1 MNVLDYE
8 IYFSKKQN
16 ETRLSFSEDMIGIVS
31 GISPRAR
38 IAVLPHASQGDLF
51 AYYLADALAIGE
63 RRSPVEISCDVARA
77 FPFLFKEVLEQFP
90 ESYLPM
96 ASLVSIQF
104 FGDSLYV
111 YNIGDSVAIVELN
124 NGDIEIIQDANKRK
138 IRLTD
143 NFEED
148 FVEEIYKK
156 DDVKRCLLASNYYSD
171 LFEDVDLL
179 KSILNQELS
188 LANVVKKIRKKN
200 ATKDICLAL
209 IEPN

>member
-8 IYFSKKQN
+8 ICFSKKQR
-16 ETRLSFSEDMIGIVS
+16 ETRLSFSDDTIGIIS

-38 IAVLPHASQGDLF
+38 IAVLPYASQGDLF

-63 RRSPVEISCDVARA
+63 KRSPVEISCDVARA

-96 ASLVSIQF
+96 ASLVSVQF
-104 FGDSLYV
+104 FADSLYV
-111 YNIGDSVAIVELN
+111 YNIGDSVAVVELN

-156 DDVKRCLLASNYYSD
+156 DEVKRCLLVSNYYSD
-171 LFEDVDLL
+171 LFENIDLL
-179 KSILNQELS
+179 RSVLNQELS
-188 LANVVKKIRKKN
+188 LAKVIKKIRKKN

-209 IEPN
+209 TEPN

>member
-8 IYFSKKQN
+8 ICFSKKQR
-16 ETRLSFSEDMIGIVS
+16 ETRLSFSDDTIGIIS

-63 RRSPVEISCDVARA
+63 KRSPVEISCDVARA

-148 FVEEIYKK
+148 FVEEVYKK
-156 DDVKRCLLASNYYSD
+156 DEVKRCLLVSNYYSD
-171 LFEDVDLL
+171 LFENIDLL
-179 KSILNQELS
+179 RSVLNQELS
-188 LANVVKKIRKKN
+188 LAKVIKKIRKKN

-209 IEPN
+209 TEPN

>member
-104 FGDSLYV
+104 FGDSYV

-179 KSILNQELS
+179 RSILNQELS
-188 LANVVKKIRKKN
+188 LANVVKKIRKKDV
-200 ATKDICLAL
+200 TKDICLAL

>member
-1 MNVLDYE
+1 
-8 IYFSKKQN
+8 
-16 ETRLSFSEDMIGIVS
+16 
-31 GISPRAR
+31 
-38 IAVLPHASQGDLF
+38 
-51 AYYLADALAIGE
+51 
-63 RRSPVEISCDVARA
+63 
-77 FPFLFKEVLEQFP
+77 
-90 ESYLPM
+90 M

-111 YNIGDSVAIVELN
+111 YNIGDSVAVVELK

-156 DDVKRCLLASNYYSD
+156 DDVKRCLLISNYYQD
-171 LFEDVDLL
+171 LFEDIDLL

>member
-31 GISPRAR
+31 GISPCAR
-38 IAVLPHASQGDLF
+38 IAVLPHASQGDWF
-51 AYYLADALAIGE
+51 AYYLADALSIAE
-63 RRSPVEISCDVARA
+63 RRTPVEVSCDVVRA
-77 FPFLFKEVLEQFP
+77 FPFLFNDVLEQFP
-90 ESYLPM
+90 KTYLPM
-96 ASLVSIQF
+96 ASLVSFQF

-124 NGDIEIIQDANKRK
+124 NGGIEIIQDINKRK

-143 NFEED
+143 NFEND
-148 FVEEIYKK
+148 FVEEAYKNEN
-156 DDVKRCLLASNYYSD
+156 VKRCLLVSNYYSD
-171 LFEDVDLL
+171 LFEDADLL
-179 KSILNQELS
+179 RSILNQELS
-188 LANVVKKIRKKN
+188 LAKVIKKIRKKDP
-200 ATKDICLAL
+200 TKDICLAL

>member
-8 IYFSKKQN
+8 ICFSKKQR
-16 ETRLSFSEDMIGIVS
+16 ETRLSFSDDTIGIIS

-38 IAVLPHASQGDLF
+38 IAVLPYASQGDLF

-63 RRSPVEISCDVARA
+63 KRSPVEISCDVARA

-96 ASLVSIQF
+96 ASLVSVQF
-104 FGDSLYV
+104 FADSLYV
-111 YNIGDSVAIVELN
+111 YNIGDSVAVVELN

-156 DDVKRCLLASNYYSD
+156 DEVKRCLLVSNYYSD
-171 LFEDVDLL
+171 LFENIDLL
-179 KSILNQELS
+179 RSVLNQELS
-188 LANVVKKIRKKN
+188 LAKVIKKIRKKN
-200 ATKDICLAL
+200 VTKDICLAL
-209 IEPN
+209 TEPN

>member
-8 IYFSKKQN
+8 ICFSKKQR
-16 ETRLSFSEDMIGIVS
+16 ETRLSFSDDTIGIIS

-38 IAVLPHASQGDLF
+38 IAILPYSSQGDLF

-63 RRSPVEISCDVARA
+63 KRSPVEISCDVARA
-77 FPFLFKEVLEQFP
+77 FPFLFKEVLEQLP
-90 ESYLPM
+90 ESYLPR

-111 YNIGDSVAIVELN
+111 YNIGDSVAVVELK

-138 IRLTD
+138 IRLMD

-156 DDVKRCLLASNYYSD
+156 DEVKRCLLASNYYSD

-200 ATKDICLAL
+200 VTKDICLVL

>member
-8 IYFSKKQN
+8 ICFSKKQS
-16 ETRLSFSEDMIGIVS
+16 ETRLSFSDDTIGIIS

-63 RRSPVEISCDVARA
+63 KRSPVEISCDVARA

-138 IRLTD
+138 MRLTD

-156 DDVKRCLLASNYYSD
+156 DEVKRCLLASNYYSD

-179 KSILNQELS
+179 RSILNQEVS

-200 ATKDICLAL
+200 MAKDICLVL
-209 IEPN
+209 IKPN

>member
-51 AYYLADALAIGE
+51 AYYLADALAIAE
-63 RRSPVEISCDVARA
+63 RRSPVEISCDVVRA
-77 FPFLFKEVLEQFP
+77 FPFLFKDVLEQFP

-96 ASLVSIQF
+96 ASLVSVQF
-104 FGDSLYV
+104 FADSFYI
-111 YNIGDSVAIVELN
+111 YNIGDSVAVVELTD
-124 NGDIEIIQDANKRK
+124 GDIEIIQDANKRK
-138 IRLTD
+138 IQLTD

-156 DDVKRCLLASNYYSD
+156 DEVKRCLLASNYYSD

-179 KSILNQELS
+179 RSVLTQELS
-188 LANVVKKIRKKN
+188 LAKIIKKIRKKDS
-200 ATKDICLAL
+200 TKDICLAL

>member
-179 KSILNQELS
+179 RSILNQELS
-188 LANVVKKIRKKN
+188 LANVVKKIRKKDV
-200 ATKDICLAL
+200 TKDICLAL